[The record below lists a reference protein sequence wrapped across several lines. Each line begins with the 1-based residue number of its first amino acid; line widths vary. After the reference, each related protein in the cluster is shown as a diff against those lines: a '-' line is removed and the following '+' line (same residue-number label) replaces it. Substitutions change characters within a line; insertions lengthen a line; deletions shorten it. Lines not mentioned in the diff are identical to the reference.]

1 MRKPSRSRHSRS
13 GAAAAA
19 RVSARKQPQQQRS
32 QHTVETILKGAAQV
46 LVKVGYDR
54 ANTGLI
60 AKAAGVSV
68 GSLYQYFES
77 KEAVY
82 ARLLQ
87 EALGGASIAIGLALA
102 QRAQC
107 GIDEQMRASIAAL
120 LAYKAENPRL
130 HRVLKT
136 ELGRLDGTRLLR
148 RLTERSLELTEQL
161 LLSHQAELQLPDP
174 ARTAFLI
181 VNIVEGI
188 IGATLIDAPDTLGEP
203 ALAEEI
209 SALVLAVLRVQSR
222 PERAR
227 PRALAGR

>member
-1 MRKPSRSRHSRS
+1 
-13 GAAAAA
+13 
-19 RVSARKQPQQQRS
+19 
-32 QHTVETILKGAAQV
+32 LKGAAQV

-87 EALGGASIAIGLALA
+87 EALGGASTAIGLALA
-102 QRAQC
+102 QRTQC
-107 GIDEQMRASIAAL
+107 GIDEQMRASISAL

-136 ELGRLDGTRLLR
+136 ELGRLDGARLLR
-148 RLTERSLELTEQL
+148 RLTERSLQLTEQL

-188 IGATLIDAPDTLGEP
+188 IGATLIDAPDTLGDP
-203 ALAEEI
+203 ALADEI
-209 SALVLAVLRVQSR
+209 SALVLAVLHVQSR
-222 PERAR
+222 AERAR